1 MRLLKSLVWDKIWLL
16 LYSNNMEEEDKLQRH
31 KEMTRIGTALEE
43 ETVDSGFSATQ
54 AGLVDLNPDRA
65 KSKT

>member
-16 LYSNNMEEEDKLQRH
+16 LYYNNMEEEDKLQRH

-43 ETVDSGFSATQ
+43 ETVDSG
-54 AGLVDLNPDRA
+54 LVLHRLG
-65 KSKT
+65 